1 MTQRGLHG
9 QLLETLGQAITSG
22 AIPGGHVLRIEELAA
37 RHGVS
42 RTVAREAVRVL
53 EAMRLVHSRPKVGT
67 TVRPGT
73 EWNLFDPQVVRWRLA
88 GTRRGAQLRELSEV
102 RAAVEPAA
110 GALAARTATE
120 EQRAELLELAA
131 ELSRLAGLGEVD
143 RFVEVDVAFHRLV
156 LTASGNEMFAHLG
169 DFTAEALRGRNR
181 LHLMPAVP
189 DAVATRRHVEVARA
203 IAEAKPERAEKLLR
217 QIVASAAAEVESL
230 LARK

>member
-9 QLLETLGQAITSG
+9 QLLDQLGQAITSG
-22 AIPGGHVLRIEELAA
+22 AIPGGKVLRIEELAA

-67 TVRPGT
+67 TVRPST
-73 EWNLFDPQVVRWRLA
+73 EWNLFDPQLVRWRLGSA
-88 GTRRGAQLRELSEV
+88 QRGEQLRQLSHV

-110 GALAARTATE
+110 GGLAAREASA

-131 ELSRLAGLGEVD
+131 ELGRLAELGEVD
-143 RFVEVDVAFHRLV
+143 QFVEVDVRFHRLV

-169 DFTAEALRGRNR
+169 DFTAELLRGRNR
-181 LHLMPAVP
+181 LHLMPEVP
-189 DAVATRRHVEVARA
+189 DAVATQRHIEVARA
-203 IAEAKPERAEKLLR
+203 IAQRRPEQAEELLR
-217 QIVASAAAEVESL
+217 QIVAGAAAEVAAL
-230 LARK
+230 LTRR